1 MADSTGPTSY
11 LEKLQFAQRVVRAAR
26 FRTDQKQA
34 LRELGEGVYEV
45 IQALQEREEGRAIS
59 AESEEKPAS

>member
-1 MADSTGPTSY
+1 MAESTGPTTC

-34 LRELGEGVYEV
+34 LRELGEGIYEV
-45 IQALQEREEGRAIS
+45 ILALLDREEGRATS
-59 AESEEKPAS
+59 TQSEEKPAP